1 MTTQSF
7 LSPHLSSSRS
17 IFVGAKRGRWFLR
30 RMFDTILEWRWRVNS
45 RRELAALSALDLKDI
60 GHPPQAEAEKAKPF
74 WQA

>member
-7 LSPHLSSSRS
+7 LSPQLSSSRS
-17 IFVGAKRGRWFLR
+17 IFAGSKRGREWRR
-30 RMFDTILEWRWRVNS
+30 RMNW
-45 RRELAALSALDLKDI
+45 RRELAALSALDLKDM

>member
-7 LSPHLSSSRS
+7 LSPQHSSSPS
-17 IFVGAKRGRWFLR
+17 IFVRSKRGRWPLW
-30 RMFDTILEWRWRVNS
+30 RMFDTFLEWRRRMNW
-45 RRELAALSALDLKDI
+45 RRELAALSALDLKDM

>member
-1 MTTQSF
+1 MTTQRF
-7 LSPHLSSSRS
+7 FSPQLSSSEDL
-17 IFVGAKRGRWFLR
+17 FVRAKRERGFLR
-30 RMFDTILEWRWRVNS
+30 HLFDIFLEWRRRMNW

>member
-7 LSPHLSSSRS
+7 FSPQLASSQNILIRP
-17 IFVGAKRGRWFLR
+17 KRGRWLLGR
-30 RMFDTILEWRWRVNS
+30 AFDTFLEWRRRMNW
-45 RRELAALSALDLKDI
+45 RRELAALSALDLKDM